1 MNQIN
6 LLQGAVTARIVLGQ
20 TTRLAFINSHLAAGA
35 EKGSVDRRN
44 WDAAQIISRTKF
56 EPITD
61 AMDLDQSTGEQIG
74 DEDFAFWFGDL
85 NYRLEG
91 IPGDDVRRL
100 LMLHTKNQYDIAQ
113 AAKIQRE
120 LEQEKASNVIGEA
133 HASHH
138 QHIEPGIDEPAEDDS
153 SGEVDPASLQ
163 ATISSLMTHDELHQ
177 QIRTRKAFHD
187 GWKEGPIQFLPTY
200 KYDVGSVGI
209 FDSSD
214 KRRGPS
220 WCDRILYRTRAAR
233 QAYLQKVQEEESAKK
248 RDEEM
253 KAKGL
258 EEAADDESVLFDY
271 NPEEDGDEYDE
282 TADAQP
288 EVVTTKEGFEDEITQ
303 EYYTAHQRVLSSDH
317 KPLDAVFL
325 FKYDAV
331 IPDIKS
337 KITAEVAR
345 ELDRAE
351 NEGRPTVTLVVDPP
365 HRLSGESDSPDESG
379 NQGVNFG
386 RLHFGDHKTKHVT
399 IANTG
404 QVPATIGFVNRP
416 GPTGDPE
423 PPMPVW
429 LTATFDREPDARD
442 KAKSKA
448 RDPATYTLEPGDACN
463 VKLTARVEAM
473 ELVKRLND
481 GSYKLDDV
489 LILRVNGGK
498 DDFLPVSGRW
508 VMSGLDK
515 SIEKLMKIPE
525 AGIRKLQNQNPDGS
539 GSSSGSGWAGR
550 WTGHSD

>member
-1 MNQIN
+1 
-6 LLQGAVTARIVLGQ
+6 LGH
-20 TTRLAFINSHLAAGA
+20 TTRLVFINSHLGAGA

-44 WDAAQIISRTKF
+44 WDAAQIVSRTKF

-74 DEDFAFWFGDL
+74 DEDFAWWFGDL

-100 LMLHTKNQYDIAQ
+100 LMLHTRNQYDISRAAQ
-113 AAKIQRE
+113 IRKEI
-120 LEQEKASNVIGEA
+120 EKERASNGMSEA
-133 HASHH
+133 DDTHH
-138 QHIEPGIDEPAEDDS
+138 QHIESRTDGPAEDDPP
-153 SGEVDPASLQ
+153 GEADPASLQ
-163 ATISSLMTHDELHQ
+163 TTISSLLIHDELRQ
-177 QIRTRKAFHD
+177 QMSARKAFHD
-187 GWKEGPIQFLPTY
+187 GWKESPINFLPTY

-233 QAYLQKVQEEESAKK
+233 QAYNQKVQEEEAAKR

-258 EEAADDESVLFDY
+258 EEAAEDENILFDY
-271 NPEEDGDEYDE
+271 NPEEDGDDYDE

-288 EVVTTKEGFEDEITQ
+288 EVVTTREGFEDVLTQ

-331 IPDIKS
+331 VPDIKARV
-337 KITAEVAR
+337 TAEVAR

-351 NEGRPTVTLVVDPP
+351 NEGRPTITLVVDPP
-365 HRLSGESDSPDESG
+365 SRLSGGSQTPEEDDD
-379 NQGVNFG
+379 QTVNFG
-386 RLHFGDHKTKHVT
+386 RVHFGDHKVKHVT

-416 GPTGDPE
+416 GPTGE
-423 PPMPVW
+423 QEAPMPVW
-429 LTATFDREPDARD
+429 LTAHFDREPDVRERS
-442 KAKSKA
+442 KSKI

-481 GSYKLDDV
+481 GSCKLDDV

-508 VMSGLDK
+508 MMSGLDK

-525 AGIRKLQNQNPDGS
+525 ASIRKLQNQNPDGS
-539 GSSSGSGWAGR
+539 GSSSGGGGWSGR
-550 WTGHSD
+550 WSNHSD

>member
-1 MNQIN
+1 M
-6 LLQGAVTARIVLGQ
+6 GQ
-20 TTRLAFINSHLAAGA
+20 TTRLVFINSHLGAGA
-35 EKGSVDRRN
+35 DKSSLERRN

-100 LMLHTKNQYDIAQ
+100 LMLHTKNQYDLSQ
-113 AAKIQRE
+113 AAKIQKQ
-120 LEQEKASNVIGEA
+120 LEHDKASNGISEA
-133 HASHH
+133 HTND
-138 QHIEPGIDEPAEDDS
+138 QMHIEPGVDEPAEDDIP
-153 SGEVDPASLQ
+153 GDVDPASLQ
-163 ATISSLMTHDELHQ
+163 ATISSLLTHDELQ
-177 QIRTRKAFHD
+177 QQMRARKAFQD
-187 GWKEGPIQFLPTY
+187 GWNEAQIQFLPTY

-233 QAYLQKVQEEESAKK
+233 QGYNQRVQEEEASRK

-258 EEAADDESVLFDY
+258 EEAADDENVLFDY
-271 NPEEDGDEYDE
+271 NPDEDGDEYDE
-282 TADAQP
+282 TADAKP
-288 EVVTTKEGFEDEITQ
+288 EAVTTREGFEDEITQ

-317 KPLDAVFL
+317 KPLDAIFL
-325 FKYDAV
+325 FKYDA
-331 IPDIKS
+331 ILPDVKARV
-337 KITAEVAR
+337 TAEVAR

-351 NEGRPTVTLVVDPP
+351 NEGRPTITLVVDPP
-365 HRLSGESDSPDESG
+365 HRLSGGTESPEEYS
-379 NQGVNFG
+379 NQSINFG
-386 RLHFGDHKTKHVT
+386 RLHFGDHKSKHVT

-404 QVPATIGFVNRP
+404 QVLATISFVNRP
-416 GPTGDPE
+416 GPTGEPE

-429 LTATFDREPDARD
+429 LTAEFDRDPDAKD
-442 KAKSKA
+442 KSKSKA
-448 RDPATYTLEPGDACN
+448 KTAATYTLEPGEACN

-473 ELVKRLND
+473 ELVKRLNN
-481 GSYKLDDV
+481 GTCKLDDV
-489 LILRVNGGK
+489 LILSVNGGK

-539 GSSSGSGWAGR
+539 GSSSGGGGWTGR
-550 WTGHSD
+550 WSGNSN